1 MFIVKFGIC
10 ILIVVICTFLGIKKS
25 KVYEIRERKLSDFIT
40 IFKSIENDIKY
51 MLISLPDALEKIRH
65 TLNTDIKDVMGAIA
79 VHMMSEKDITSCNKK
94 ISEEIAGIHELN
106 SYDKEIIYQSIISL
120 GKADVDTQI
129 SIIENTVT
137 NLSSQLENAT
147 LEKNKNFKLY
157 RTLGTA
163 VGLMIAIVFI

>member
-1 MFIVKFGIC
+1 MFIIKFGIC
-10 ILIVVICTFLGIKKS
+10 ILIVVICTFIGIKKS
-25 KVYEIRERKLSDFIT
+25 KVYEIRERKLLDFIT
-40 IFKSIENDIKY
+40 VFKSIENDIKY

-65 TLNTDIKDVMGAIA
+65 TLNTDIKDVLGAIS
-79 VHMMSEKDITSCNKK
+79 VYMMSEKDVTSCNKK
-94 ISEEIAGIHELN
+94 INEEIAGIYELN
-106 SYDKEIIYQSIISL
+106 SYDKELVYQSIISL

-129 SIIENTVT
+129 SIIQNTVT

-147 LEKNKNFKLY
+147 SEKNKNFKLY